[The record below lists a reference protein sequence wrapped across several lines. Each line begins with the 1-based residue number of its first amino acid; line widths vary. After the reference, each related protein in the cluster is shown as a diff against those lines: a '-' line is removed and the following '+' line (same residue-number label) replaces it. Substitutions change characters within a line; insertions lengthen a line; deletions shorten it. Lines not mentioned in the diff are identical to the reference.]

1 VTAVLEAVGLTRRFG
16 GLSAVSDVSLALCVG
31 ELHAVIGPNG
41 AGKSTLANLLS
52 GELAPS
58 AGAVRLG
65 GEDVT
70 GWPVWRRALGG
81 IGRSF
86 QKANILRELTVLEN
100 VRLAAQARGFTPG
113 RWLRWAAREAGP
125 VAGARA
131 ALARAGLE
139 PWEDAVAATLS
150 HGQLRLL
157 EIAMALATGPRVL
170 LLDEP
175 LAGVGPEE
183 GERLAALLKEL
194 SPDHALLLIEHD
206 MDVVFAVADTLTV
219 MVDGRVLERGPPAR
233 IRASAAVRDAYLGHG
248 AAA

>member
-1 VTAVLEAVGLTRRFG
+1 MTAAALEAVGLTRRFG
-16 GLSAVSDVSLALCVG
+16 GLAAVSNVSLSLSVG

-65 GEDVT
+65 GQDVT
-70 GWPVWRRALGG
+70 GWPAWRRALGG

-100 VRLAAQARGFTPG
+100 ARLAAQARGFTPG
-113 RWLRWAAREAGP
+113 RWLRRAARDAGP
-125 VAGARA
+125 VEAARA
-131 ALARAGLE
+131 ALARAGLA

-157 EIAMALATGPRVL
+157 EIAVALATGPRVL

-194 SPDHALLLIEHD
+194 SRDHALLLIEHD

-233 IRASAAVRDAYLGHG
+233 IRASDAVRDAYLGHE
-248 AAA
+248 AA

>member
-1 VTAVLEAVGLTRRFG
+1 MTVALEAVGLTRRFG
-16 GLSAVSDVSLALCVG
+16 GLAAVSEVSLALSVG

-86 QKANILRELTVLEN
+86 QKANVLRELTVLEN
-100 VRLAAQARGFTPG
+100 ARLAAQARGFTPG
-113 RWLRWAAREAGP
+113 RWLRRAARDTGS
-125 VAGARA
+125 VSGARA
-131 ALARAGLE
+131 ALARAGLA

-183 GERLAALLKEL
+183 GERLAALLREL
-194 SPDHALLLIEHD
+194 SRDHALLLIEHD

-219 MVDGRVLERGPPAR
+219 MVDGRVLERGTPSE
-233 IRASAAVRDAYLGHG
+233 IRASAAVREAYLGHP
-248 AAA
+248 A